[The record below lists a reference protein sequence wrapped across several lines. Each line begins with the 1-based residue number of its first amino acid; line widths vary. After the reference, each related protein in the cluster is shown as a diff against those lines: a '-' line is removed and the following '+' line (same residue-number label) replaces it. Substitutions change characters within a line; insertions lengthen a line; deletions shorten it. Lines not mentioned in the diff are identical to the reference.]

1 MIKTIFKKQMSVYRL
16 DLADSEQ
23 CKVASYLEHGEIS
36 AFFSRKPLLV
46 KSLLVIKYLS
56 NKR

>member
-1 MIKTIFKKQMSVYRL
+1 MSVYRL